1 MAHLYLLHFTV
12 KVADHAGH
20 YLGYSSSIRKRLEEH
35 RAGRG
40 SPLIRALLERGG
52 DFHLVRTWSPASR
65 TLERQL
71 KRWKKLR
78 QLCPTCRN
86 GGAHV

>member
-1 MAHLYLLHFTV
+1 MASLYLLHFTV

-20 YLGYSSSIRKRLEEH
+20 YLGFTRSLRDRLECH
-35 RAGRG
+35 RAGQG

-52 DFHLVRTWSPASR
+52 DFQVARTWRPGSR

-71 KRWKKLR
+71 KRQRNLPR
-78 QLCPTCRN
+78 FCPTCRSGN
-86 GGAHV
+86 VQ